1 MYVCIEEKK
10 RNKFTS
16 EINSYAFLQTIIFSD
31 IYIYIYIFFRLG
43 KKLEWKKI
51 ILKLEAT
58 IILYTEE
65 RSNLV
70 RADFCVFFYDE
81 TSDENF
87 IRLTSLIALQIT
99 LTPNRS

>member
-1 MYVCIEEKK
+1 MLFFKPLYLAIY
-10 RNKFTS
+10 T
-16 EINSYAFLQTIIFSD
+16 
-31 IYIYIYIFFRLG
+31 YIYTYFFFRLG